1 MLATNA
7 VTTSALS
14 AGCVTTDKIAD
25 GSITTS
31 KFGAASISTAQLAA
45 GAVTDDKTNFT
56 NLVINGDL
64 TITGNLTALGASTLI
79 DTVVSVTSALSVI
92 NAGTGPAL
100 VAGYRDTGI
109 TLFVGSGNRVGVN
122 TAQPAASFTVNGS
135 LSTNNTFSVQQ
146 TLEKTLILGSITD
159 DINYDVLNQSIILN
173 NPATLKTSWS
183 VNFRGNST
191 TTLNSIMY
199 PGQAITCVHLVST
212 TSLSV
217 FCSGVRV
224 DGTAV
229 TPLWQGG
236 AAPVAGDL
244 NSIDAYTFTI
254 IKIAE
259 SSFRVLA
266 SSTQFA

>member
-14 AGCVTTDKIAD
+14 AGSVTTDKIAD
-25 GSITTS
+25 GAITTS
-31 KFGAASISTAQLAA
+31 KFGAASISNAQIAA
-45 GAVTDDKTNFT
+45 GAVTEDKTNFT

-79 DTVVSVTSALSVI
+79 DTLVSVTSSLSVI
-92 NAGTGPAL
+92 NTGTAPAL
-100 VAGYRDTGI
+100 VVGYRDAGTN
-109 TLFVGSGNRVGVN
+109 LFVGPNNRVGIN
-122 TAQPAASFTVNGS
+122 TTQPDASFTINGA
-135 LSTNNTFSVQQ
+135 LSTNNTFFVQQ
-146 TLEKTLILGSITD
+146 TFEKTTIFSNVTD
-159 DINYDVLNQSIILN
+159 DINYDILTQSVLLHNA
-173 NPATLKTSWS
+173 ATLKPGWA

-217 FCSGVRV
+217 FVSGVKI
-224 DGTAV
+224 DGTTV

-254 IKIAE
+254 IKIAD